1 MTIDLIFSRP
11 YETKTITVD
20 WLEVETEKG
29 NLVIQPG
36 HAPSSIVLKEP
47 SFVQW
52 SLPSGTIEKIHIKRA
67 FLKVD
72 RHSCL
77 LIIDSE

>member
-1 MTIDLIFSRP
+1 MIDLIFSRP
-11 YETKTITVD
+11 HESKTIAVD
-20 WLEVETEKG
+20 WLEIQTERG

-36 HAPSSIVLKEP
+36 HAPTYIVLKES
-47 SFVQW
+47 SFIQW
-52 SLPSGTIEKIHIKRA
+52 ALPTGTIEKTQIKRA